1 MQIELNL
8 KIGESLKKIAK
19 NAGNL
24 RAKYFDESGSALLT
38 ALLVM
43 GVLMSVSLALS
54 SLVLREI
61 YTTREVLDAGSAYYG
76 AESGI
81 EVSLYNIK
89 HNLPGWETKEKDFV
103 PLQIDDAEKVVT
115 EYKVDNTCNAYP
127 CFGSDFDKGSAEKD
141 LTAFYSVLGLNES
154 ITVPLFVVGNDGKEH
169 KVKDF
174 TVEFYGV
181 FNPESDLKVK
191 GNNSTLKEKNFAL
204 SGWDILRWKIL
215 GISKENKTESV
226 SDFTALS
233 MQNKAGEKDP
243 TNASIP
249 SWFGS
254 LNCSSSDFDRYTKE
268 IKCTQYGDKGYQDVH
283 LGNDIAKTVVGNC
296 LNTEAREQYIYDAGQ
311 LQSVSSCYPISTFL
325 QEHRLN
331 YLTLT
336 NMMNPAVFADTFSED
351 EKLAMSKLY
360 YRLELFGDN
369 GEVLGGQGQNAV
381 YDNKTV
387 REYAEIVSN
396 GYSGNSKQS
405 ISVNLKRD
413 SFMPVFNFSLYSTF
427 KENANKDAWK

>member
-1 MQIELNL
+1 MQIISAKIREVIEKALL
-8 KIGESLKKIAK
+8 K
-19 NAGNL
+19 N
-24 RAKYFDESGSALLT
+24 GSALLT
-38 ALLVM
+38 ALLIM
-43 GVLMSVSLALS
+43 GVLISVSLALS

-89 HNLPGWETKEKDFV
+89 HNLPGWETKEKGFV
-103 PLQIDDAEKVVT
+103 PMKIDDEKNVVT
-115 EYKVDNTCNAYP
+115 EYKVDNTCNSYP
-127 CFGSDFDKGSAEKD
+127 CFSSDFDKKSAEKD

-154 ITVPLFVVGNDGKEH
+154 ITIPLFVVGNDGKEH
-169 KVKDF
+169 KVRDF
-174 TVEFYGV
+174 TVEFYGI
-181 FNPESDLKVK
+181 FNPNTDLNIKSK
-191 GNNSTLKEKNFAL
+191 IKL

-215 GISKENKTESV
+215 GISKNETKNKTESI

-233 MQNKAGEKDP
+233 LLNNAGEKNP
-243 TNASIP
+243 ANAANP

-254 LNCSSSDFDRYTKE
+254 ISCSNAKGERYTDG
-268 IKCTQYGDKGYQDVH
+268 IKCVQYGSQEYQEVH

-296 LNTEAREQYIYDAGQ
+296 LNTQAREHYIYENGEVLSTA
-311 LQSVSSCYPISTFL
+311 SCYDISTFL
-325 QEHRLN
+325 QEHKLN

-336 NMMNPAVFADTFSED
+336 NLMNPSVFADSIPESRRLD
-351 EKLAMSKLY
+351 MSKLY
-360 YRLELFGDN
+360 YRIELFGED
-369 GEVLGGQGQNAV
+369 GAVLDGNAV

-387 REYAEIVSN
+387 REYSEIVSN

-413 SFMPVFNFSLYSTF
+413 SFIPVFNFSLYSTY
-427 KENANKDAWK
+427 KNSKDWY

>member
-1 MQIELNL
+1 MRKLNL
-8 KIGESLKKIAK
+8 KISGIFEK
-19 NAGNL
+19 
-24 RAKYFDESGSALLT
+24 SGSALLT

-61 YTTREVLDAGSAYYG
+61 YTTREVLDAGMAYYG

-89 HNLPGWETKEKDFV
+89 HNLPGWETNGKDFV
-103 PLQIDDAEKVVT
+103 PLQIDDEKKVVT

-127 CFGSDFDKGSAEKD
+127 CFGSDFDKGSAEID
-141 LTAFYSVLGLNES
+141 LTAFYDILDLNES
-154 ITVPLFVVGNDGKEH
+154 ITIPLFVVGNDYKEH
-169 KVKDF
+169 KVQNF
-174 TVEFYGV
+174 TVEFYGI
-181 FNPESDLKVK
+181 FNPTNDLKVK
-191 GNNSTLKEKNFAL
+191 GKKGFNL

-215 GISKENKTESV
+215 GISNDNAVKNKTESI

-233 MQNKAGEKDP
+233 TWAQGEGL
-243 TNASIP
+243 NAKKNVTDAKRP

-254 LNCSSSDFDRYTKE
+254 VNCSANANANANKGERYTDK
-268 IKCTQYGDKGYQDVH
+268 ITCIGYGSGAQAVH
-283 LGNDIAKTVVGNC
+283 LGDDIAKTVVGNC
-296 LNTEAREQYIYDAGQ
+296 LNTEAREHYIYANGEV
-311 LQSVSSCYPISTFL
+311 QSTASCYPISTFL

-336 NMMNPAVFADTFSED
+336 NLMNPAVFDDKFNED
-351 EKLAMSKLY
+351 EKLAMSKIY
-360 YRLELFGDN
+360 FRIELFGEN
-369 GEVLGGQGQNAV
+369 GEVLNGQSENAV

-413 SFMPVFNFSLYSTF
+413 SFMPVFNFSLYSTY
-427 KENANKDAWK
+427 KTEKDWY

>member
-1 MQIELNL
+1 MR
-8 KIGESLKKIAK
+8 KINMKISGILKK
-19 NAGNL
+19 N
-24 RAKYFDESGSALLT
+24 GSALLT

-89 HNLPGWETKEKDFV
+89 HNLPGWETPKKGFV
-103 PLQIDDAEKVVT
+103 PLQVDDEKKVVT

-127 CFGSDFDKGSAEKD
+127 CFGSDFAKESAE
-141 LTAFYSVLGLNES
+141 LSAFYDVLDLNES
-154 ITVPLFVVGNDGKEH
+154 ITVPLFVVGDDGKEH
-169 KVKDF
+169 RVQNF

-181 FNPESDLKVK
+181 FDPMNDLKIK
-191 GNNSTLKEKNFAL
+191 GDKFKI

-215 GISKENKTESV
+215 GISQNDIKNKTESI

-233 MQNKAGEKDP
+233 LLNQTEGKEKKS
-243 TNASIP
+243 TNAETP
-249 SWFGS
+249 TWFGS
-254 LNCSSSDFDRYTKE
+254 VSCSDQNDRYTGE
-268 IKCTQYGDKGYQDVH
+268 IKCTSYPKIGGQAEKTTIGDQ
-283 LGNDIAKTVVGNC
+283 IAKTVVGDC
-296 LNTEAREQYIYDAGQ
+296 SYTEAREHYVYVNGEV
-311 LQSVSSCYPISTFL
+311 QSTETCYPIANFL
-325 QEHRLN
+325 SGHKLN

-336 NMMNPAVFADTFSED
+336 NMMNPAVFDDNKFNEEERIAR
-351 EKLAMSKLY
+351 SKLY
-360 YRLELFGDN
+360 FRIELFGED
-369 GEVLGGQGQNAV
+369 GKELSGGAV
-381 YDNKTV
+381 GGNKTV

-396 GYSGNSKQS
+396 GYSGSSKQS

-427 KENANKDAWK
+427 KTDASIKDKSWE

>member
-89 HNLPGWETKEKDFV
+89 HNLPGWETKEKGFV
-103 PLQIDDAEKVVT
+103 PLQIDDAKKVVT

-127 CFGSDFDKGSAEKD
+127 CFGSDFDVKSAESD

-154 ITVPLFVVGNDGKEH
+154 ITVPLFVVGNDYKEH
-169 KVKDF
+169 KVQNF

-181 FNPESDLKVK
+181 FNPQSDLKVTGGANK
-191 GNNSTLKEKNFAL
+191 L
-204 SGWDILRWKIL
+204 SGWDVLRWKIL
-215 GISKENKTESV
+215 GISKENKTESI

-254 LNCSSSDFDRYTKE
+254 VSCSASKSDRYTDK
-268 IKCTQYGDKGYQDVH
+268 ITCTEYGDKGYQDVH

-296 LNTEAREQYIYDAGQ
+296 LNTQAREYYVYDAGQ
-311 LQSVSSCYPISTFL
+311 LQAVDSCYPISSFL
-325 QEHRLN
+325 EGHKLN

-336 NMMNPAVFADTFSED
+336 NMMNPAVFDDKFNED

-360 YRLELFGDN
+360 YRLELFGEDGKSLDDN
-369 GEVLGGQGQNAV
+369 SVAG
-381 YDNKTV
+381 NKTV

-396 GYSGNSKQS
+396 GYSGSSKQS

-427 KENANKDAWK
+427 KEKGNEDWTTK